1 MRINLSIIGL
11 LLLLCS
17 CANDKP
23 ELRSKVTTHTCKV
36 VVLMEQDETERWERT
51 AEWALNNIAQA
62 QTGMDETVSL
72 QLVFKC
78 QDDPDIDDYMYQIA
92 QDPTIDAIVG
102 PTTSARAEQM
112 AVELGKRKMLA
123 KPMITPS
130 ATRVEYQRRFSNALY
145 VWNMAESDISQ
156 LEVLLSGIATT
167 KDDGSKSVMLLTADD
182 EMEGIEDAYSEWFG
196 FIAEEYGL
204 KVDGIYL
211 YSNEAELRNYV
222 HKFCGTDWHMA
233 DRYIVFNPS
242 GADMALA
249 LDDEIGLMKA
259 QVPEGEYFY
268 TPSFVCSD
276 AFVSNQIASAV
287 KNASYQGVDLYASP
301 ESGFNQAYRQRFGQ
315 ELINGEAQF
324 YDALCIVAYARTLS
338 LHNDMSLND
347 AIHAVVDGRQGKG
360 GSWLPA
366 DMAIN
371 FSLLSQG
378 RTPDI
383 DGVSGTWTFD
393 ERTHNNVCS
402 STFRRWRLYNGQ
414 YITTE
419 YISTEGSRRTSSSK
433 SLWDWTSS
441 QMQIF
446 NTSDGT
452 NLSYPAL
459 NERWALLIAG
469 SSGWAN
475 YRFQADVFAMY
486 QLLRQHGYDDDHIVL
501 ICQDDIALHKNNPYQ
516 GALYVDESG
525 VNVYNQSAIDYR
537 LDDLKP
543 SDIADI
549 LQGRSSDHLPQV
561 INATA
566 NDNVFIFWSGHG
578 SPGSVEF
585 GSHSMTYQ
593 KMKGILETATHR
605 KMLFAIESCY
615 SGGLGQYCEG
625 LPGVIFITAAS
636 PFETSH
642 ADVWSERVGVYLSN
656 GFTRGFQNA
665 IGQNTSVSLRDLY
678 YTLAA
683 HTSGSHVKMYNMPH
697 YGSVYNNTMA
707 DYLE

>member
-1 MRINLSIIGL
+1 MKINLSILSL

-17 CANDKP
+17 CADDKP
-23 ELRSKVTTHTCKV
+23 EFRSNVTTHTCKV
-36 VVLMEQDETERWERT
+36 AVLMEQDELERWERT
-51 AEWALNNIAQA
+51 AQWALNNIAQA

-72 QLVFKC
+72 QLEFKC
-78 QDDPDIDDYMYQIA
+78 QDDPDIAEYMHQIA
-92 QDPTIDAIVG
+92 QDPTVEAIVG

-112 AVELGKRKMLA
+112 AVELGKRKMYA

-130 ATRVEYQRRFSNALY
+130 ATRVEYQRRFSNVMY
-145 VWNMAESDISQ
+145 VWNMAESDIAQ
-156 LEVLLSGIATT
+156 LEVLLSGIATI
-167 KDDGSKSVMLLTADD
+167 KDADRKSVMLLTSDD
-182 EMEGIEDAYSEWFG
+182 GKGGGSNSYEEWFG

-204 KVDGIYL
+204 KVDGVYL
-211 YSNEAELRNYV
+211 YNNEAELRQYV
-222 HKFCGTDWHMA
+222 HDFCGTDWRMA
-233 DRYIVFNPS
+233 NKYIVFNPS

-249 LDDEIGLMKA
+249 LDDEMGRMKA
-259 QVPEGEYFY
+259 GIPEGEYFY
-268 TPSFVCSD
+268 SPSFICSD

-324 YDALCIVAYARTLS
+324 YDALCLVAYARTLS
-338 LHNDMSLND
+338 LHNDISLND

-366 DMAIN
+366 DMASN

-383 DGVSGTWTFD
+383 DGVSGTWVFD

-441 QMQIF
+441 HMQIF
-446 NTSDGT
+446 NVNEGG
-452 NLSYPAL
+452 NLTYPAL
-459 NERWALLIAG
+459 NERWALLVAG
-469 SSGWAN
+469 SGGWAN

-501 ICQDDIALHKNNPYQ
+501 ICRDDIARHKNNPYQ
-516 GALYVDESG
+516 GALYVNESG
-525 VNVYNQSAIDYR
+525 VNVYEKSAIDYR
-537 LDDLKP
+537 LESLSPDDI
-543 SDIADI
+543 SDI
-549 LQGRSSDHLPQV
+549 LQGRASDRLPHV
-561 INATA
+561 INATSG
-566 NDNVFIFWSGHG
+566 DNVLVFWSSHG
-578 SPGSVEF
+578 SPGSMEF
-585 GSHSMTYQ
+585 GSQSMTYQ
-593 KMKGILETATHR
+593 KIREILQSTPHR
-605 KMLFAIESCY
+605 KMLFAIEACY

-625 LPGVIFITAAS
+625 LPGALFITASS
-636 PFETSH
+636 PYETSH
-642 ADVWSERVGVYLSN
+642 ADVWSEKVGVYLSN

-683 HTSGSHVKMYNMPH
+683 NTSGSHVKIYNASN
-697 YGSVYNNTMA
+697 YGSVYSNTMS
-707 DYLE
+707 EFIE